1 MEAFFAIVLDSLN
14 MEPDDVVE
22 ESTVLEKID
31 GWDSLGKF
39 MFLSNI
45 YSDYGVTL
53 EVEDVNSA
61 STVGDLWNLVQSAK
75 SDA

>member
-1 MEAFFAIVLDSLN
+1 MEKFFATLLDSLN

-22 ESTVLEKID
+22 EGTVLKEID

-39 MFLSNI
+39 MLLSNI

-53 EVEDVNSA
+53 EVEDVNLA
-61 STVGDLWNLVQSAK
+61 STAGDLWKLVQSAK
-75 SDA
+75 PDA